1 MWASKSK
8 LFITM
13 QWQLLSQHLRNNFWR
28 MLPCF
33 FSIRF
38 ACLIGASTLLLAC
51 ANTTRSGAVGINR
64 SQFMVVSS
72 AEVERISAASFN
84 EQNQKAREKHIL
96 ITSGPSYERLKSISN
111 RLIAQT
117 EIFRDDTRQWN
128 WQLSLINAPTLNASC
143 APGGKITFYT
153 GLIEQLNL
161 TDDEIAAI
169 MGHEIAH
176 ALREHG
182 RERLSQALAQNA
194 LVNIA
199 SASGYGIAASAA
211 NQAAQ
216 YVLVLP
222 NSRQN
227 ESEADAIGLEL
238 AARAGYNPEAAISV
252 WKKMIKATE
261 GKNPPE
267 FLSTHPSGETRI
279 EQLSAL
285 MPAVMPLYKQ
295 APKLGGK

>member
-1 MWASKSK
+1 M
-8 LFITM
+8 M
-13 QWQLLSQHLRNNFWR
+13 
-28 MLPCF
+28 
-33 FSIRF
+33 
-38 ACLIGASTLLLAC
+38 
-51 ANTTRSGAVGINR
+51 
-64 SQFMVVSS
+64 VSS
-72 AEVERISAASFN
+72 TEVDRLSAISYN
-84 EQNQKAREKHIL
+84 EQNQKAKEKNIL
-96 ITSGPSYERLKSISN
+96 VSSGPTYDRLKTISN
-111 RLIAQT
+111 RLIQQT
-117 EIFRDDTRQWN
+117 SIFRDDTRQWN
-128 WQLSLINAPTLNASC
+128 WQLTLINAPIINATC

-161 TDDEIAAI
+161 SDDEIASI

-182 RERLSQALAQNA
+182 RERLSQALAQSA
-194 LVNIA
+194 VTNIA
-199 SASGYGIAASAA
+199 IAAAGSFGSAISVA

-238 AARAGYNPEAAISV
+238 SARAGYNPQAAISV
-252 WKKMIKATE
+252 WKKMIKVTD
-261 GKNPPE
+261 GKTTPE

-285 MPAVMPLYKQ
+285 MPAVEPLYLNAQQ
-295 APKLGGK
+295 AKAKP

>member
-1 MWASKSK
+1 
-8 LFITM
+8 M
-13 QWQLLSQHLRNNFWR
+13 QFK
-28 MLPCF
+28 F
-33 FSIRF
+33 VSIRF
-38 ACLIGASTLLLAC
+38 VFIIVVSALLLAC
-51 ANTTRSGAVGINR
+51 ANTTRSGAVGVNR
-64 SQFMVVSS
+64 SQLLLVSS
-72 AEVERISAASFN
+72 AEVDRISAAGFN
-84 EQNQKAREKHIL
+84 EQNQKAKEKNAL
-96 ITSGPSYERLKSISN
+96 ITSGPTYDRLKYISN
-111 RLIAQT
+111 RLIMQT

-161 TDDEIAAI
+161 SNDEIAAI

-182 RERLSQALAQNA
+182 RERISQALAQNVA
-194 LVNIA
+194 LNVVSIT
-199 SASGYGIAASAA
+199 GYGAIAGAA
-211 NQAAQ
+211 NQVAQ
-216 YVLVLP
+216 YALVLP

-261 GKNPPE
+261 GKNAPE

-279 EQLSAL
+279 EQLTEL
-285 MPAVMPLYKQ
+285 MPAVMPLYRQ
-295 APKLGGK
+295 APKPNVK